1 MTTDRDESNVRLI
14 FSPQRLGTQ
23 AERRYTDRIS
33 SRFPLPYPR
42 ARPALW
48 LYTRVQFDS
57 RRLACSLHVPAFSF
71 RHTDGV
77 GDAQSLRLYVYMQIV
92 FVRYF
97 AASPTAR
104 QAHSEDESRH
114 ATMRTRSTRLVHT
127 RHTRVPT
134 AECAA
139 PSTTHI
145 AVHTSAHAASHE
157 DLRMRGR
164 SIQSS
169 THTQHV
175 IMLPQQR
182 AALALP

>member
-1 MTTDRDESNVRLI
+1 MALYSALGYRL
-14 FSPQRLGTQ
+14 
-23 AERRYTDRIS
+23 
-33 SRFPLPYPR
+33 
-42 ARPALW
+42 
-48 LYTRVQFDS
+48 QFDS

-71 RHTDGV
+71 LDTPTL
-77 GDAQSLRLYVYMQIV
+77 SLRPFYVYTAGLNYNDSFRSI
-92 FVRYF
+92 FCGF
-97 AASPTAR
+97 SNGSPSTLR
-104 QAHSEDESRH
+104 RRESPRHHAHSKHTPRAHTPHPSSDRR
-114 ATMRTRSTRLVHT
+114 MRRAVH
-127 RHTRVPT
+127 HTP
-134 AECAA
+134 
-139 PSTTHI
+139 HI